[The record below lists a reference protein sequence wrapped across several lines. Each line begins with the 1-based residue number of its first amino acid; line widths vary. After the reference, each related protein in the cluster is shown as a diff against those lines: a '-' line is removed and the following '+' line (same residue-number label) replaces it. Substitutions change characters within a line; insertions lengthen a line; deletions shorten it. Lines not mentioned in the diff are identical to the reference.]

1 MQCIMLKSKLHR
13 VSVTHTVADG
23 EDACLV
29 DASLLQ
35 AADIA
40 EYQQVHIYNVSNG
53 ARFSTHARP
62 APPGSGT
69 VALSGPAARLAS
81 VGDLLIIASY
91 AAYNEAA
98 LQDYAP
104 RLIYVDATN
113 RIVRTSDA
121 IPAQPAATP
130 AHGAPARNTITS
142 RG

>member
-13 VSVTHTVADG
+13 VNVTCIVADG

-35 AADIA
+35 AADIV

-62 APPGSGT
+62 APQGSST

-104 RLIYVDATN
+104 RLIYVDAAN
-113 RIVRTSDA
+113 RIVRTSAA

>member
-13 VSVTHTVADG
+13 VNVTCIVADG

-35 AADIA
+35 AADIV

-62 APPGSGT
+62 APQGSGS

-81 VGDLLIIASY
+81 IGDLLIIASY
-91 AAYNEAA
+91 VAYGEAA

-104 RLIYVDATN
+104 RLIYVDAAN
-113 RIVRTSDA
+113 RIVRTSNA
-121 IPAQPAATP
+121 IPSQPAA
-130 AHGAPARNTITS
+130 APGHSARARNTTTS